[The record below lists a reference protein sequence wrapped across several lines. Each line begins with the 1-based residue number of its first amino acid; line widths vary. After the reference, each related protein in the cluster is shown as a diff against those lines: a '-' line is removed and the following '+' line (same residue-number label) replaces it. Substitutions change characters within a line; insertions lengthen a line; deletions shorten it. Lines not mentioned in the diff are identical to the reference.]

1 MAELPEGGQLHP
13 AARIRGIAEI
23 VASVQRSAGIICG
36 CPGGKYELWNLSI
49 VPQDRKALRI
59 KGHGHYDRRP
69 PQGSAVLKHKSIP
82 VSLRG
87 IHHTALGDTVIAIA
101 HIVIENILS
110 SERTR
115 QGICQEAVLR
125 LQIFAAGRHVAGK
138 QIVFSIALIQMGPL
152 ISQPLAQLIL
162 NNDTVQPAGPC
173 PPGFRFQ
180 LRDTQCGIP
189 MDDINPVIVIKKQ
202 GGIIEKSAHFHPPPR
217 PRRVLGQ
224 KQQGF
229 VGIVAGKRQIECL
242 LVEAQRWGPHTQ
254 PVDLLPVLQAVG
266 RIVLQSGEDM
276 SNKFPVNQIT
286 GAKNVP
292 ARHEIHS
299 GADHVVGF
307 SDPDYIRV
315 RKVRVDNWVFIAL
328 HGGSPNLFLM

>member
-1 MAELPEGGQLHP
+1 
-13 AARIRGIAEI
+13 
-23 VASVQRSAGIICG
+23 
-36 CPGGKYELWNLSI
+36 
-49 VPQDRKALRI
+49 
-59 KGHGHYDRRP
+59 
-69 PQGSAVLKHKSIP
+69 
-82 VSLRG
+82 
-87 IHHTALGDTVIAIA
+87 
-101 HIVIENILS
+101 
-110 SERTR
+110 
-115 QGICQEAVLR
+115 
-125 LQIFAAGRHVAGK
+125 
-138 QIVFSIALIQMGPL
+138 
-152 ISQPLAQLIL
+152 
-162 NNDTVQPAGPC
+162 
-173 PPGFRFQ
+173 
-180 LRDTQCGIP
+180 

-202 GGIIEKSAHFHPPPR
+202 GGIIEKSVHFHPPPR